1 MYARSGLDIQEVRL
15 SNDITVLLAA
25 VADGDE
31 RAHDKLFPQ
40 VYDELRRIAASQ
52 MRREHS
58 GHTLQ
63 ATALVNEAYL
73 KMAGSDATPNDRVHF
88 FAMAAQNMRR
98 ILVDHARTKRREKRG
113 GDQLQVTLD
122 DSALAAP
129 KSEDGIIELDE
140 ALEKFAQF
148 DPRAAKA
155 VELMFFGGLTY
166 EETADVLGTSKT
178 TVFEDLKIAKA
189 WLAKEMG

>member
-1 MYARSGLDIQEVRL
+1 MD
-15 SNDITVLLAA
+15 NDLTVLLAA
-25 VADGDE
+25 AAKGDE
-31 RAHDKLFPQ
+31 SAHAKLFPQ
-40 VYDELRRIAASQ
+40 VYDELRRIAAAQ
-52 MRREHS
+52 MRKERS

-63 ATALVNEAYL
+63 ATALVNEAYV
-73 KMAGSDATPNDRVHF
+73 KMAGSDTAPNDRVHF

-98 ILVDHARTKRREKRG
+98 ILVDHARARRRDKRG

-122 DSALAAP
+122 DSVFSTP
-129 KSEDGIIELDE
+129 ESEDGVIELDE
-140 ALEKFAQF
+140 ALEKLTTF
-148 DPRAAKA
+148 DERAAKA

-166 EETADVLGTSKT
+166 EETAEVLGTSKT

>member
-1 MYARSGLDIQEVRL
+1 M
-15 SNDITVLLAA
+15 SNEITVLLSA
-25 VADGDE
+25 VAGGDE
-31 RAHDKLFPQ
+31 KAHAQLFPQ

-52 MRREHS
+52 MRKERS

-63 ATALVNEAYL
+63 ATALVNEAYV
-73 KMAGSDATPNDRVHF
+73 KMAGSNATPNDRVHF

-98 ILVDHARTKRREKRG
+98 ILVDHARARRRDKRG

-122 DSALAAP
+122 DSVFAAP
-129 KSEDGIIELDE
+129 DSQDGVIELDE
-140 ALEKFAQF
+140 ALEKLAGF
-148 DPRAAKA
+148 DERAAKA

-166 EETADVLGTSKT
+166 DETADVLGTSKT

-189 WLAKEMG
+189 WLAREMGA